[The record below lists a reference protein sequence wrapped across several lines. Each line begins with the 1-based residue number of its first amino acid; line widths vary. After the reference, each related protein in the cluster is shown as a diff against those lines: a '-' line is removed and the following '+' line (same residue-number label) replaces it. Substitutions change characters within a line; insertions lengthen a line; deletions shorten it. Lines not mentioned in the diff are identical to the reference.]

1 VNYSCLSC
9 RAKYVIPD
17 SRVAAAGLEGLR
29 VRCSR
34 CRAIMAVTT
43 SMGATRRP
51 AAPKQAA
58 PTTPMTT
65 GVMANPFAAMALP
78 MSMAA
83 DGSHGSQVL
92 ATSRDVTG
100 VFVSSSSEPVPALGA
115 QHFFAAIAGRSR
127 GPYTA
132 KELVMLA
139 DKGRI
144 RAGTLVWRPGASGW
158 KPLKQVTDF
167 DVSWLRDAVSRRKQR
182 EQEAEDIALKR
193 RGISPIRLERH
204 SSSRRPLLP
213 ALPADAW
220 DSALHDAPSAIPQL
234 VGGAVSS
241 QFEWRAPTPTGA
253 EPRSRALRLALAVG
267 VAVALGLT
275 LAALFR

>member
-1 VNYSCLSC
+1 MNYSCLSC

-43 SMGATRRP
+43 SMAATGRP

-58 PTTPMTT
+58 PTTSMTT
-65 GVMANPFAAMALP
+65 GVMTNPFAAVALP

-83 DGSHGSQVL
+83 DGPQRGV
-92 ATSRDVTG
+92 TSRDVTG
-100 VFVSSSSEPVPALGA
+100 VFLSSSSEPATPLGA

-182 EQEAEDIALKR
+182 EQEAEDMALKR

-204 SSSRRPLLP
+204 SSTRRPLLP
-213 ALPADAW
+213 AMPDDAW

-234 VGGAVSS
+234 VGGMVSS

-253 EPRSRALRLALAVG
+253 EPRSRALRLALAVF